1 MQVKN
6 FLLISPSITDH
17 CLPRRSLYQ
26 RLQEFLLSTDNLA
39 NNLTR
44 G

>member
-1 MQVKN
+1 MQDKN
-6 FLLISPSITDH
+6 FLLMSPAITDH

-26 RLQEFLLSTDNLA
+26 RLQEFLLSTDKSA
-39 NNLTR
+39 NSLTR

>member
-1 MQVKN
+1 MQEKN
-6 FLLISPSITDH
+6 FSLMSLVITHH

-26 RLQEFLLSTDNLA
+26 RLQEFLLSTDKSA
-39 NNLTR
+39 NSLTR